1 MKYRKVKFMNKYMQK
16 YFKKCKTKM
25 VMFYPKDKAL
35 LDYAAT
41 INFQKFVKDALRKEM
56 EGK

>member
-1 MKYRKVKFMNKYMQK
+1 MNKYMQK

-35 LDYAAT
+35 LEYAAT